1 MGGWRRGCE
10 GEAEGRGGGGSGVG
24 VGVGGWKERGRFG
37 VLRDWDWIASGLV
50 FPSLFAWAGGWIVDA
65 LGWDWATLGYL
76 SYSGTCFAAKCTMPT
91 LPTCMRPLH
100 RARNDCYIPATITGS
115 ANHIYVQDRHAHRTL
130 PSERLLDRLIPEH
143 KNPPAIPPPQTPA
156 PTQDDSTGGIYKP
169 NPKAPTHPNSIQSQ
183 PALVNR
189 KTPALTTHTNSEPKK
204 TRHKNNKTLPPP
216 PPGQPPHLKRAT
228 PPAQADDPTRAA
240 IVHPNAKQPQPLS
253 RRKTLSRE
261 NTIKTPPPPPRPPGS
276 TARAKGQS
284 RYRATVGEASETRRT
299 RMARERVKSG
309 PEGGRKAGRGGGP
322 GGSSGAGSVDS
333 HTDGSGSGVGVEGL
347 AAMGGRWHLVEGG

>member
-216 PPGQPPHLKRAT
+216 PRANPRT
-228 PPAQADDPTRAA
+228 SSA
-240 IVHPNAKQPQPLS
+240 
-253 RRKTLSRE
+253 
-261 NTIKTPPPPPRPPGS
+261 PPRPHKQTTPHARPSSTPTRSSPNRSADAKPSAEKTPSKHPPPLRDRQVRLPGPKARAG
-276 TARAKGQS
+276 TARRSG
-284 RYRATVGEASETRRT
+284 RRP
-299 RMARERVKSG
+299 RQE
-309 PEGGRKAGRGGGP
+309 GRGWQGN
-322 GGSSGAGSVDS
+322 
-333 HTDGSGSGVGVEGL
+333 E
-347 AAMGGRWHLVEGG
+347 